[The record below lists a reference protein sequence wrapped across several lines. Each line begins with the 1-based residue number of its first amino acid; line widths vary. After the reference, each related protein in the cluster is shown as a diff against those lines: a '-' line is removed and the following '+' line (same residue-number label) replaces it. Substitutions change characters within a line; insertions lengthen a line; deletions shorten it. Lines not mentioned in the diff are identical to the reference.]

1 MASIGP
7 SDKRVAW
14 CHVVHPAS
22 GATHLDELGAPPTA
36 THQGA
41 VAAVAVLGRCTTSTR
56 EPRST
61 GVRKRLL
68 KKLIPQKDEP
78 ELSTKNGNGDL
89 KRRI

>member
-1 MASIGP
+1 MATIDP
-7 SDKRVAW
+7 SDRRVAW
-14 CHVVHPAS
+14 CHVVHLAS

-36 THQGA
+36 TRQGA
-41 VAAVAVLGRCTTSTR
+41 VAAVAAPGRCTTLTH
-56 EPRST
+56 EPRPT

-68 KKLIPQKDEP
+68 KKLTPQKDEP